1 MVTNKLEGLPVTYE
15 KFLVGLKP
23 RQRGFLPYFAK
34 ISRDIG
40 DPLAFLSGSSEI
52 KDDPNHATHCHR
64 RLVFHY
70 SKDLCMMRAC
80 AVEDMS
86 PIDIKET
93 KLGATEAEVNEP
105 EVEVDAMVAPPI
117 HVVVERKNLC
127 DERLKALAVA
137 AKIRTSKLSPLER
150 LGRWIEKLLL
160 ERTPPVPRYG
170 DYTTTFI
177 DMIGQLLLHVNPLLD
192 VFDDLPGTV
201 KVL

>member
-1 MVTNKLEGLPVTYE
+1 
-15 KFLVGLKP
+15 
-23 RQRGFLPYFAK
+23 
-34 ISRDIG
+34 
-40 DPLAFLSGSSEI
+40 
-52 KDDPNHATHCHR
+52 
-64 RLVFHY
+64 
-70 SKDLCMMRAC
+70 MMRAC

-117 HVVVERKNLC
+117 HVVVVRKNLC

-150 LGRWIEKLLL
+150 LGRWIEKRLL

-177 DMIGQLLLHVNPLLD
+177 DVIGQLLLHVNPLLD